1 MNGVHARENEPVSHE
16 PWEGQVF
23 ALRRAMGAWGK
34 WNIDV
39 TRHEGELVPAAEYLR
54 ISYYERQFAAF
65 LGWARPPVKPRRI
78 R

>member
-1 MNGVHARENEPVSHE
+1 VLGVS
-16 PWEGQVF
+16 GTST
-23 ALRRAMGAWGK
+23 LL
-34 WNIDV
+34 V
-39 TRHEGELVPAAEYLR
+39 TRGELVPAAEYLR